1 MPTDFPQKK
10 TSYSN
15 NNEKK
20 NKYIDKENNN
30 NVSDPK
36 KCPQTDIQI
45 YSKMSE
51 EDASRLFE

>member
-36 KCPQTDIQI
+36 KCPQTDIQR
-45 YSKMSE
+45 YSTMSE

>member
-36 KCPQTDIQI
+36 KCPQTDIQR

-51 EDASRLFE
+51 EDASRRFE

>member
-20 NKYIDKENNN
+20 NKYINKENINY
-30 NVSDPK
+30 VSDPK
-36 KCPQTDIQI
+36 KCPQTDIQR
-45 YSKMSE
+45 YSKMSD

>member
-1 MPTDFPQKK
+1 MSTDFPQKK

-36 KCPQTDIQI
+36 KCPQTDIQR
-45 YSKMSE
+45 YSKMSD

>member
-20 NKYIDKENNN
+20 NKYINKENINY
-30 NVSDPK
+30 VSDPK
-36 KCPQTDIQI
+36 KCPQTDIQT
-45 YSKMSE
+45 YSKISD

>member
-1 MPTDFPQKK
+1 MSTDFPQKK

-30 NVSDPK
+30 YVSGSE
-36 KCPQTDIQI
+36 KCP
-45 YSKMSE
+45 
-51 EDASRLFE
+51 

>member
-36 KCPQTDIQI
+36 KCPQTDIQR
-45 YSKMSE
+45 YSKMSD

>member
-1 MPTDFPQKK
+1 MSTDFPQKK

-30 NVSDPK
+30 YVSGSE
-36 KCPQTDIQI
+36 KCPQTDIQR

>member
-36 KCPQTDIQI
+36 KCPQTDIQR

-51 EDASRLFE
+51 EDASRLF

>member
-36 KCPQTDIQI
+36 KCPQTDIQR